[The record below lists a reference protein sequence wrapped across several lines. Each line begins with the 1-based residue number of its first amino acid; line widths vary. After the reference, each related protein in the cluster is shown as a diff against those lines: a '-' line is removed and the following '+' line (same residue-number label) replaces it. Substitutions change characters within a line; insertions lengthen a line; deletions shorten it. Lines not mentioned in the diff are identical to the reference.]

1 MYIHNKHILINS
13 KKKEKKKKK
22 ETALIVAKIQTPKGL
37 IRAIFAWQAK

>member
-13 KKKEKKKKK
+13 KKKK

>member
-13 KKKEKKKKK
+13 KKKKKKKEM
-22 ETALIVAKIQTPKGL
+22 ETALIVAKIKTPKGL